1 MSLPSYQSRI
11 IILKNNNNNNNNI
24 IIIIIIII
32 IIVVVCSLEWFHLTR
47 QYNTKHYYALIL
59 MSSLVYL

>member
-11 IILKNNNNNNNNI
+11 IILKNNN
-24 IIIIIIII
+24 IIIIII
-32 IIVVVCSLEWFHLTR
+32 IIVVVVCSLKWFHLTR
-47 QYNTKHYYALIL
+47 QYNTKDYYVLIL

>member
-11 IILKNNNNNNNNI
+11 IILKNNNNNNNNN
-24 IIIIIIII
+24 IIIIIII

-47 QYNTKHYYALIL
+47 QYNTKHYYSLIL